1 MELSVYSKKTTM
13 ATKLKND
20 TVDPIVNETELPLS
34 EQFAQFMGES
44 DKVETSCPISLRPFE
59 IFSLYDHSKY
69 ETHTYSNV
77 QQISLVQ

>member
-1 MELSVYSKKTTM
+1 MEDFNQNAVE
-13 ATKLKND
+13 
-20 TVDPIVNETELPLS
+20 PIVKDDELTLS

-44 DKVETSCPISLRPFE
+44 VKVGTSGSDPLRPFE

>member
-1 MELSVYSKKTTM
+1 M
-13 ATKLKND
+13 ND
-20 TVDPIVNETELPLS
+20 DELPLS
-34 EQFAQFMGES
+34 EQFAQFMGDSEAVAASGS
-44 DKVETSCPISLRPFE
+44 DPMRPFE